1 MNRVLTDFECFCN
14 VSHIHVIHIHII
26 NAHIH
31 IQTRFPNDGD
41 QNAKVSSHAC
51 YSSKLTFSIQI
62 SDHLHDFNRR
72 FNYIQSN
79 EQERTKGANASYFKG
94 CVSITSPDVRSDR
107 RGKNLE
113 TESEGIR
120 ICLDDVRER
129 PLREL
134 DLEPR
139 QSFRITSSFWLA
151 GLW

>member
-1 MNRVLTDFECFCN
+1 MLTDFECFCN

-72 FNYIQSN
+72 LITCRFNYIQSN
-79 EQERTKGANASYFKG
+79 EQERREPTRVILRAVFPLPRLMSGQIGGERIWKRKAKGFESVWMTFANAHFAS
-94 CVSITSPDVRSDR
+94 S
-107 RGKNLE
+107 
-113 TESEGIR
+113 
-120 ICLDDVRER
+120 
-129 PLREL
+129 
-134 DLEPR
+134 
-139 QSFRITSSFWLA
+139 TSSRGNLSE
-151 GLW
+151 